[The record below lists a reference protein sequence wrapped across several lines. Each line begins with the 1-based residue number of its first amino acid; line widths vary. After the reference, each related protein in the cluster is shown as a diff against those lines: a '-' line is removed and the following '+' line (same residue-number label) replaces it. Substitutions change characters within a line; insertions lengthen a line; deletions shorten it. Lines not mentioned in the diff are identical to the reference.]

1 MLDLYC
7 FQIVLPVARRAS
19 CLCGPSGAFS
29 IRECIGVPV
38 LTLVVLGMAIV
49 GVDTLVRPRRHMN
62 LWVRFWFAH
71 EPFDLSTRVA
81 GLVLAA
87 LSAFMLFR
95 LWQSVL
101 ARYWDHLAR

>member
-1 MLDLYC
+1 
-7 FQIVLPVARRAS
+7 
-19 CLCGPSGAFS
+19 
-29 IRECIGVPV
+29 
-38 LTLVVLGMAIV
+38 
-49 GVDTLVRPRRHMN
+49 MN